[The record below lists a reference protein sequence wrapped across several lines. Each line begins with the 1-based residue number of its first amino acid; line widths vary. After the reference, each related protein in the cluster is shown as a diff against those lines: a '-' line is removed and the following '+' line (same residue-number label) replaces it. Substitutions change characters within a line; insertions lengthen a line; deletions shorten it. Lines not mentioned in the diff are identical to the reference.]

1 MAVRPDRRS
10 YGGDGMV
17 NRLRDGIVWAALAAA
32 AATGA
37 FADVSGTANLT
48 ANQTLNLDTGST
60 GSSGGDLL
68 WNGSTLAPQGAPPPG
83 SFPGGA
89 APVFTAPLP
98 SRLLPPSRPFWARRP
113 LPWRRTIF

>member
-1 MAVRPDRRS
+1 
-10 YGGDGMV
+10 MV

-68 WNGSTLAPQGAPPPG
+68 WNGSTLAPQGSATAG
-83 SFPGGA
+83 KLPGGA
-89 APVFTAPLP
+89 AQ
-98 SRLLPPSRPFWARRP
+98 
-113 LPWRRTIF
+113 